1 MTAHNRSSGRNWR
14 VEETILA
21 LDLYLRCRQQRRYPN
36 PEELQKHRDLLWRL
50 GMPFRNANTINM
62 KMADLTGLDQN
73 NPDSGINTASRQ
85 DRWIWRDFAGD
96 PEKLQQEVARIR
108 SRMG

>member
-1 MTAHNRSSGRNWR
+1 MTTHNRSSGHSWR

-36 PEELQKHRDLLWRL
+36 PEEIQQHRDLLWRL

-62 KMADLTGLDQN
+62 KMADFTGLDQN
-73 NPDSGINTASRQ
+73 NPDPGLKSPSSQ
-85 DRWIWRDFAGD
+85 DRRMWRDFAGNHQ
-96 PEKLQQEVARIR
+96 KLQQEVASIKSRI
-108 SRMG
+108 G